1 MAKKK
6 LKSDGIY
13 FTGKAAED
21 VTGSQYLV
29 RFGIY
34 QCLFEC
40 GLHQSQSNSYLDS
53 YKINSAKFKFKPSEI
68 DFVFVAHPH
77 IDHCGLIPR
86 LVKEGF
92 NGKIIATK
100 NTAMVMKP
108 LLLNSCFIVTE
119 EAKILSRKY
128 KREYKPLYE
137 ESDVYKAL
145 EMIEIFDNYNH
156 VYTLNDSI
164 SFQWLKNSHCLG
176 AAQLQLILNSDNKK
190 RKILYTSD
198 IGALNTQNHYLE
210 NTEIPE
216 MFNDVVIM
224 ESTYGDTKR
233 ETKKSRNFDIEHL
246 TAAINTVIERHGSVI
261 LPCFSFSRTQE
272 LLTTLYGI
280 YGNDEN
286 FSIPIIVDSKLSCEI
301 CKLYSTLLSEDD
313 LILWNS
319 ICNWENVKFVSEKE
333 ESQLWVAN
341 QQSKIIIS
349 SSGFCTNGRI
359 VNYIKKYL
367 KDRNSMIIFSG
378 YAGDNP
384 SYLSYRIK
392 NYREH
397 KFISINK
404 EQIANRADCITL
416 STFSSHANNNDLI
429 KYGSSLKTNKLVLVH
444 GSSESK
450 KKLSEKLKEAI
461 SKNDKTYRVI
471 SSFKDMVIHL

>member
-6 LKSDGIY
+6 LKNDGIY
-13 FTGKAAED
+13 FTGKASED

-29 RFGIY
+29 RFGKY
-34 QCLFEC
+34 QCLLEC
-40 GLHQSQSNSYLDS
+40 GLYQSQSNSYLDS
-53 YKINSAKFKFKPSEI
+53 YKINSAKFKFKPSEL
-68 DFVFVAHPH
+68 DFIFVAHPH

-86 LVKEGF
+86 LIKEGF
-92 NGKIIATK
+92 SGRIIATK
-100 NTAMVMKP
+100 NTALIIKP

-137 ESDVYKAL
+137 ESDVYRAL
-145 EMIEIFDNYNH
+145 DMIDVFDEYNH
-156 VYTLNDSI
+156 VYILNDTI

-198 IGALNTQNHYLE
+198 IGSLNTQNHYLE
-210 NTEIPE
+210 NTEIPK

-233 ETKKSRNFDIEHL
+233 ENKKTRRFDVEHL
-246 TAAINTVIERHGSVI
+246 RAAIDTVVGRRGSII

-272 LLTTLYGI
+272 LLTTLYEI
-280 YGNDEN
+280 YGHDKS
-286 FSIPIIVDSKLSCEI
+286 FAVPIIVDSKLSCEI
-301 CKLYSTLLSEDD
+301 CKLYSSLLLEKD
-313 LILWNS
+313 LDVWSS
-319 ICNWENVKFVSEKE
+319 ICSWNNVKFVSEKE
-333 ESQLWVAN
+333 ESQIWVAN
-341 QQSKIIIS
+341 QESKIVLS

-367 KDRNSMIIFSG
+367 KDTNSMIVFSG
-378 YAGDNP
+378 YAGDNS

-397 KFISINK
+397 KYISINK

-416 STFSSHANNNDLI
+416 YTFSSHANHKDLI
-429 KYGSSLKTNKLVLVH
+429 EYGSSLNTNKLVLVH

-450 KKLSEKLKEAI
+450 KNLSEKLKEAI
-461 SKNDKTYRVI
+461 SKNDNTYQVI
-471 SSFKDMVIHL
+471 SSFKDMVIRL

>member
-29 RFGIY
+29 RFGNY

-92 NGKIIATK
+92 NGKIITTK

-233 ETKKSRNFDIEHL
+233 ETKKSREKF
-246 TAAINTVIERHGSVI
+246 S
-261 LPCFSFSRTQE
+261 CF
-272 LLTTLYGI
+272 
-280 YGNDEN
+280 EN
-286 FSIPIIVDSKLSCEI
+286 
-301 CKLYSTLLSEDD
+301 
-313 LILWNS
+313 
-319 ICNWENVKFVSEKE
+319 
-333 ESQLWVAN
+333 
-341 QQSKIIIS
+341 
-349 SSGFCTNGRI
+349 
-359 VNYIKKYL
+359 
-367 KDRNSMIIFSG
+367 
-378 YAGDNP
+378 
-384 SYLSYRIK
+384 
-392 NYREH
+392 
-397 KFISINK
+397 
-404 EQIANRADCITL
+404 
-416 STFSSHANNNDLI
+416 
-429 KYGSSLKTNKLVLVH
+429 
-444 GSSESK
+444 
-450 KKLSEKLKEAI
+450 
-461 SKNDKTYRVI
+461 
-471 SSFKDMVIHL
+471 